1 MNIII
6 SLDYELFFGSNSG
19 TVDKTIIIP
28 SNELLKIVDSYDV
41 KLSFFVDS
49 GYILKLGEYKS
60 RFSELKDDYKK
71 IVDQIS
77 LLSAAGH
84 DVQLHIHPHWEN
96 SFYKGSNGYSE
107 NGKWVINTEQYKLSD
122 FAAEQIDDIV
132 ARYKE
137 VLVNIT
143 GKEIFAYR
151 AGGWCI
157 QPFDIFK
164 EPLYKNGI
172 WLDST
177 VFKNGRNFSH
187 THRFNFS
194 NCPNKTKWRFHDD
207 PLVENINGE
216 FVEVPISSI
225 ELYPLF
231 YLKLAY
237 FKKFGGRIHKP
248 FGDGHAIANSIIQ
261 LLKFLTK
268 RTTSVVSIDG
278 YKSKLL
284 EKAFKNYKDR
294 FSPND
299 NFVIMGHPKAL
310 TKYGLSKL
318 DEFINS
324 HYKAHNFTTYSNEF
338 SHHS

>member
-6 SLDYELFFGSNSG
+6 SLDYELFFGSASG
-19 TVDKTIIIP
+19 TIDKTIIIP
-28 SNELLKIVDSYDV
+28 SNELLKVVGSYDV

-77 LLSAAGH
+77 LLSATGH

-96 SFYKGSNGYSE
+96 SFYKD
-107 NGKWVINTEQYKLSD
+107 GKWVINTEQYKLSD

-132 ARYKE
+132 AKYKE

-157 QPFDIFK
+157 QPFDIFR

-177 VFKNGRNFSH
+177 VFKNGKNFSD
-187 THRFNFS
+187 THHFNFS
-194 NCPNKTKWRFHDD
+194 NCPNKTKWHFHDD
-207 PLVENINGE
+207 PLVENINGK
-216 FVEVPISSI
+216 FVEIPISSVK
-225 ELYPLF
+225 LSPLF
-231 YLKLAY
+231 YLKLAF
-237 FKKFGGRIHKP
+237 FKKFGGSIHKP
-248 FGDGHAIANSIIQ
+248 FGDGKPIKHSKIQ
-261 LLKFLTK
+261 LLKFFTK

-278 YKSKLL
+278 YKAKLL
-284 EKAFKNYKDR
+284 EKVFKNYNDR
-294 FSPND
+294 FSSND

-310 TKYGLSKL
+310 TEYGLSKL
-318 DEFINS
+318 DKFINN
-324 HYKAHNFTTYSNEF
+324 HCKEHNFTTYSNEF
-338 SHHS
+338 SRHS